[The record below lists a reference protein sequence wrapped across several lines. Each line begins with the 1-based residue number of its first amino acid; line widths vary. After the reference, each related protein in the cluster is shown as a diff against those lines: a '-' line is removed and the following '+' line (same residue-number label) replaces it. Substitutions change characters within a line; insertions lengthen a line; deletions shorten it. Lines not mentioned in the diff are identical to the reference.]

1 MNFKPDNVALMLSP
15 IGLTLGITQIE
26 SVLGIILL
34 IFQVALILWKTVS
47 AIIRAIKT
55 KDESII
61 DEGLKETIDSLQDYI
76 NKLQAEK
83 EKEDDT
89 QHDTKQK

>member
-15 IGLTLGITQIE
+15 TGITLGISQIE

-47 AIIRAIKT
+47 AIIKAIKT

-61 DEGLKETIDSLQDYI
+61 DEGLEETIDSLKDYI
-76 NKLQAEK
+76 NELQTEK

-89 QHDTKQK
+89 QHDTK

>member
-1 MNFKPDNVALMLSP
+1 MNFQPDNVALILSP
-15 IGLTLGITQIE
+15 IGITIGIAQIE
-26 SVLGIILL
+26 SALGIVLL

-47 AIIRAIKT
+47 VIIKAIKT

-61 DEGLKETIDSLQDYI
+61 DEGLKETIDSLQEYI

-89 QHDTKQK
+89 QHDTK

>member
-1 MNFKPDNVALMLSP
+1 MNFKPDNVALVLSP
-15 IGLTLGITQIE
+15 IGITLGITQIE
-26 SVLGIILL
+26 SVLGIVLL

-47 AIIRAIKT
+47 AIIKAIKT

-61 DEGLKETIDSLQDYI
+61 DEGLKETIDSLKDYI
-76 NKLQAEK
+76 NELQTEK

-89 QHDTKQK
+89 QHDTK